1 MTQYDYNCCRD
12 PCEILTDKLTA
23 INNYVIYMLDRAN
36 KMFDIS
42 GLPDT
47 MPERFVKMQLLRNGN
62 CMVTNKYD
70 GVNLYSYTGSL
81 GEQPN
86 EYYFPR
92 AYIVNNPYQN
102 FNATLIIGEDGVL
115 IWNDSMIRG
124 ILPICE
130 RYAALL
136 VESDISLRM
145 AAINARAMNV
155 LRCDDDT
162 AAKSA
167 QKFLNDLEAGKLG
180 VAIGGNGND
189 WRAQIDTIP
198 ISANMGAGYITQ
210 LLELRQYFWASWW
223 NELGVNSNYNMKRES
238 INGNEAGMG
247 ENALLPLIDDML
259 ENWQRGFGAVNAK
272 YGTSIV
278 VRKSSAWKNTEEEA
292 EPEDNP
298 EEEPGKEAETDD
310 GKPVEDVETSE

>member
-1 MTQYDYNCCRD
+1 MKNYVYNCCRD
-12 PCEILTDKLTA
+12 PCEIITDKRAA
-23 INNYVIYMLDRAN
+23 ITNYVTYMLDRVH
-36 KMFDIS
+36 KMFDIA

-47 MPERFVKMQLLRNGN
+47 MPETFVKMQLLQNGN
-62 CMVTNKYD
+62 CFVTDKYD
-70 GVNLYSYTGSL
+70 GENLYSYTGAL
-81 GEQPN
+81 GEVPD
-86 EYYFPR
+86 EYYFPT
-92 AYIVNNPYQN
+92 AYIIANPYQN
-102 FNATLIIGEDGVL
+102 FSASLSLENDGVL
-115 IWNDSMIRG
+115 IWNDSMLRG
-124 ILPICE
+124 VLPICE
-130 RYAALL
+130 RFAALL

-155 LRCDDDT
+155 FRCDDDT

-167 QKFLNDLEAGKLG
+167 QKFLNDLEDGKLG

-259 ENWQRGFGAVNAK
+259 ENWQRGFDAVNAK

-278 VRKSSAWKNTEEEA
+278 VKKSSAWKNTEEEA
-292 EPEDNP
+292 EPEDP
-298 EEEPGKEAETDD
+298 EEEPGKEDEDD
-310 GKPVEDVETSE
+310 GDGNPVEDVEAPE